1 MATTHALWWNNIKP
15 VFVDIEPDTFN
26 LDPNK
31 IEAAITP
38 KTTAILPVHVY
49 GNPCKVERIKEIAD
63 TYGLKV
69 IYDACHTFGVLIRE
83 FRFKF
88 R

>member
-1 MATTHALWWNNIKP
+1 MLLWWNGIKP
-15 VFVDIEPDTFN
+15 VFVDIEPETFN
-26 LDPNK
+26 LDPDK

-49 GNPCKVERIKEIAD
+49 GNPCKVQQIEKIAK

-69 IYDACHTFGVLIRE
+69 IYDACHTFGAKLNGTIHS
-83 FRFKF
+83 KF
-88 R
+88 W